1 MVILMEGEGS
11 PISEEDLKKEICKT
25 IRRLFNRRL
34 ISCLGGNV
42 SARLPGHSEFWVTPS
57 GLFKGGL
64 KPRDLVKVNLD
75 CKVIE
80 GSLKPSI
87 ETPIHAAIYRRRAD
101 VNAIVHAHNPI
112 TTALTI
118 AGVEMRPITAEA
130 AMIIGEVKVIPWAPP
145 GSEKLANI
153 VGEYIGGAKALVLMK
168 HGVIG
173 VGSNLFE
180 AEAVAEALEEN
191 AMALL
196 IMSLLK
202 KGAP

>member
-1 MVILMEGEGS
+1 MVGRGL
-11 PISEEDLKKEICKT
+11 PISEEDLKREICKT

-34 ISCLGGNV
+34 ISSLGGNV
-42 SARLPGHSEFWVTPS
+42 SARLPGKSEFWVTPS

-112 TTALTI
+112 TTALAI
-118 AGVEMRPITAEA
+118 AGVEIRPITVEST
-130 AMIIGEVKVIPWAPP
+130 MILGEVKVIPWAPP
-145 GSEKLANI
+145 GSEKLADTVSEHI
-153 VGEYIGGAKALVLMK
+153 SGAKALVLMK

-180 AEAVAEALEEN
+180 AEAVVEALEEN
-191 AMALL
+191 AIALL
-196 IMSLLK
+196 IVSLLK
-202 KGAP
+202 RGAL